1 MQTNTIDPTQFDT
14 NHPLSVAMRTTGRYW
29 FLAHSKLMSMRWEWS
44 DTVPYGATDGE
55 RLLLNRKGLNKLAN
69 KPNGAGL
76 IAFLLVHEAL
86 HALLGHGWR
95 LAKMS
100 DMHTAN
106 VAADYI
112 INAMIANRN
121 REIGK
126 EVFPLIDGVLLDEKL
141 SGNNSTE
148 QLYRILSKP
157 QQNQEPINPNPNP
170 KPQQDNDTND
180 NTSDDNNEEP
190 TKEGDS
196 GDQDSDQDSDQ
207 DDSSSNSSG
216 RGDGNTKDDNEDS
229 GHDLSDFV
237 GTGTPD
243 TFEPQAQGDET
254 QKEVIDRI
262 EEANDTLF
270 IADEIDRRQQ
280 GDKGVTANRLQA
292 QRTSSSLS
300 WPDLLR
306 EWLTK
311 RSRNGWDA
319 PFNNP
324 IYQTTGLICAGR
336 RTRNAG
342 EVVLV
347 IDTSGSI
354 GQRTYDR
361 FLSEA
366 QAVLDDLKPDKLHLL
381 SVSHVVADAVSLDV
395 GDTVPA
401 KLKGGGGTRF
411 KPAFDWVAKHT
422 YDVDVMVYLTDG
434 YSDDLKDI
442 TNVEF
447 PLLWLSTGERADKF
461 KAGEVIEITDV

>member
-1 MQTNTIDPTQFDT
+1 MIDPTSFAT

-29 FLAHSKLMSMRWEWS
+29 FIAHSKLMSMSWQWS
-44 DTVPYGATDGE
+44 DAVPYGATDGAT
-55 RLLLNRKGLNKLAN
+55 LLLNRDGINKLAS

-95 LAKMS
+95 LAKLP
-100 DMHTAN
+100 DPKTAN

-126 EVFPLIDGVLLDEKL
+126 EVFPLIEGVLLDEQL
-141 SGNNSTE
+141 SGNNSAE
-148 QLYRILSKP
+148 QLYRILAKP
-157 QQNQEPINPNPNP
+157 HQNQEINP
-170 KPQQDNDTND
+170 KPSQQQDDTNNDTN
-180 NTSDDNNEEP
+180 NDNNE
-190 TKEGDS
+190 
-196 GDQDSDQDSDQ
+196 DSDQ
-207 DDSSSNSSG
+207 DDS
-216 RGDGNTKDDNEDS
+216 EDS
-229 GHDLSDFV
+229 EGNEQESSEDSTTSDPDSGGDSATDTDELDSGDDLSDFV
-237 GTGTPD
+237 GTGAPD
-243 TFEPQAQGDET
+243 TFEPEAEDGESKQ
-254 QKEVIDRI
+254 EVIDRI
-262 EEANDTLF
+262 EEANDSIF

-280 GDKGVTANRLQA
+280 GDKGTTANRLQS

-324 IYQTTGLICAGR
+324 IFQTTGLIAAGR

-342 EVVLV
+342 EIVLV
-347 IDTSGSI
+347 LDTSGSI

-381 SVSHVVADAVSLDV
+381 SVSHVVADDLTLEV

-401 KLKGGGGTRF
+401 KLKGGGGTKF
-411 KPAFDWVAKHT
+411 KPAFDWVAEHAQ
-422 YDVDVMVYLTDG
+422 DVDVMVYLTDG

-442 TNVEF
+442 TDVEF
-447 PLLWLSTGERADKF
+447 PLLWLSTGARTSAF

>member
-1 MQTNTIDPTQFDT
+1 MQTNTIDPTQFST

-29 FLAHSKLMSMRWEWS
+29 FLAHSKLMSMQWEWS
-44 DTVPYGATDGE
+44 DAVPYGATDGAT
-55 RLLLNRKGLNKLAN
+55 LLLNRDGLNKLAS

-95 LAKMS
+95 LAKLP
-100 DMHTAN
+100 DHNTAN
-106 VAADYI
+106 IAADYV

-126 EVFPLIDGVLLDEKL
+126 EIFPFINGVLLDEKL
-141 SGNNSTE
+141 SGDNSVE

-157 QQNQEPINPNPNP
+157 QQNQEPTNP

-180 NTSDDNNEEP
+180 DNNNDSEDSDS
-190 TKEGDS
+190 EGDQE
-196 GDQDSDQDSDQ
+196 GDQGSDTSNPDSGGDSDADSDIG
-207 DDSSSNSSG
+207 DSQQ
-216 RGDGNTKDDNEDS
+216 
-229 GHDLSDFV
+229 DLSDFV
-237 GTGTPD
+237 GTGAPD
-243 TFEPQAQGDET
+243 TFEPQAEDGET
-254 QKEVIDRI
+254 QQEVIDRI
-262 EEANDTLF
+262 EEANDSIF

-280 GDKGVTANRLQA
+280 GDNGTTASRLQG

-311 RSRNGWDA
+311 KSRNGWDA

-324 IYQTTGLICAGR
+324 IYQTTGLVCAGR

-347 IDTSGSI
+347 IDSSGSI

-381 SVSHVVADAVSLDV
+381 SVSHVVADAVTLEV
-395 GDTVPA
+395 GDTVPS
-401 KLKGGGGTRF
+401 KLKGGGGTKF
-411 KPAFDWVAKHT
+411 KPAFDWVAKHA

-434 YSDDLKDI
+434 YSNDLSDI
-442 TNVEF
+442 TNVDF
-447 PLLWLSTGERADKF
+447 PLLWLSTGERASKF
-461 KAGEVIEITDV
+461 RAGEVIEITDV

>member
-126 EVFPLIDGVLLDEKL
+126 EVFPLIEGVLLDEKL

-190 TKEGDS
+190 TKEGDG

-216 RGDGNTKDDNEDS
+216 RGDGNTEDDNEDS

>member
-1 MQTNTIDPTQFDT
+1 METNMIDPTSFAT

-29 FLAHSKLMSMRWEWS
+29 FIAHSKLMSMSWQWS
-44 DTVPYGATDGE
+44 DAVPYGATDGAT
-55 RLLLNRKGLNKLAN
+55 LLLNRDGINKLAS

-95 LAKMS
+95 LAKLPDS
-100 DMHTAN
+100 KTAN

-126 EVFPLIDGVLLDEKL
+126 EVFPLIEGVLLDEQL
-141 SGNNSTE
+141 SGNNSAE
-148 QLYRILSKP
+148 QLYRILAKP
-157 QQNQEPINPNPNP
+157 QQNQEINP
-170 KPQQDNDTND
+170 KPSQQQDDTNNDTN
-180 NTSDDNNEEP
+180 NDNNEDSDQNDSEDS
-190 TKEGDS
+190 EGNEQESSEDSTTSDPDSGGDSATDTDELDS
-196 GDQDSDQDSDQ
+196 GD
-207 DDSSSNSSG
+207 
-216 RGDGNTKDDNEDS
+216 
-229 GHDLSDFV
+229 DLSDFV
-237 GTGTPD
+237 GTGAPD
-243 TFEPQAQGDET
+243 TFEPEAEDGESKQ
-254 QKEVIDRI
+254 EVIDRI
-262 EEANDTLF
+262 EEANDSIF

-280 GDKGVTANRLQA
+280 GDKGTTANRLQS

-324 IYQTTGLICAGR
+324 IFQTTGLIAAGR

-342 EVVLV
+342 EIVLV
-347 IDTSGSI
+347 LDTSGSI

-381 SVSHVVADAVSLDV
+381 SVSHVVADDLTLEV

-401 KLKGGGGTRF
+401 KLKGGGGTKF
-411 KPAFDWVAKHT
+411 KPAFDWVAEHAQ
-422 YDVDVMVYLTDG
+422 DVDVMVYLTDG

-442 TNVEF
+442 TDVEF
-447 PLLWLSTGERADKF
+447 PLLWLSTGAHTSAF

>member
-1 MQTNTIDPTQFDT
+1 
-14 NHPLSVAMRTTGRYW
+14 MRTTGRYW

-126 EVFPLIDGVLLDEKL
+126 EVFPLIEGVLLDEKL

-190 TKEGDS
+190 TKEGDG

-216 RGDGNTKDDNEDS
+216 RGDGNTEDDNEDS

>member
-1 MQTNTIDPTQFDT
+1 
-14 NHPLSVAMRTTGRYW
+14 
-29 FLAHSKLMSMRWEWS
+29 MSWQWS
-44 DTVPYGATDGE
+44 DAVPYGTTDGAT
-55 RLLLNRKGLNKLAN
+55 LLLNRKGLNKLAS

-95 LAKMS
+95 LAKMP
-100 DMHTAN
+100 DTHTAN

-126 EVFPLIDGVLLDEKL
+126 EVFPFIDGVLLDEQL
-141 SGNNSTE
+141 SGDNSVE

-157 QQNQEPINPNPNP
+157 QQNQDQDPINPNPNP
-170 KPQQDNDTND
+170 KQQQDNDTNND
-180 NTSDDNNEEP
+180 TNNDDDNNDSENSDS
-190 TKEGDS
+190 KGDQEGN
-196 GDQDSDQDSDQ
+196 QDSDTSTPDSGGGSDADSDIG
-207 DDSSSNSSG
+207 DS
-216 RGDGNTKDDNEDS
+216 EQ
-229 GHDLSDFV
+229 DLSDFV
-237 GTGTPD
+237 GTGAPD
-243 TFEPQAQGDET
+243 TFEPQAEGGET
-254 QKEVIDRI
+254 QQEVIDRI
-262 EEANDTLF
+262 EEANDSIF

-280 GDKGVTANRLQA
+280 GDKGVVANRLQA

-324 IYQTTGLICAGR
+324 IFQTTGLIAAGR

-342 EVVLV
+342 EIVLV
-347 IDTSGSI
+347 LDTSGSI
-354 GQRTYDR
+354 GQHTYDR

-366 QAVLDDLKPDKLHLL
+366 QAVLDDLKPDKVHLL
-381 SVSHVVADAVSLDV
+381 SVSHVVADAVTLEA

-411 KPAFDWVAKHT
+411 KPAFDWVAKHAH
-422 YDVDVMVYLTDG
+422 DVDVMVYLTDG
-434 YSDDLKDI
+434 YSNDLKDI

>member
-1 MQTNTIDPTQFDT
+1 
-14 NHPLSVAMRTTGRYW
+14 MRTTSRYW
-29 FLAHSKLMSMRWEWS
+29 FLAHSKLMSMSWQWS
-44 DTVPYGATDGE
+44 DAVPYGATDGAT
-55 RLLLNRKGLNKLAN
+55 LLLNREGINKLAT

-95 LAKMS
+95 LAKLP
-100 DMHTAN
+100 DHNTAN
-106 VAADYI
+106 IAADYV

-126 EVFPLIDGVLLDEKL
+126 EVFPLIDGVLLDEQL
-141 SGNNSTE
+141 SGDNSVE
-148 QLYRILSKP
+148 QLYRALTKP
-157 QQNQEPINPNPNP
+157 QQNQDPINPNPNP
-170 KPQQDNDTND
+170 KPQQDNDTSND
-180 NTSDDNNEEP
+180 TNNDDSN
-190 TKEGDS
+190 D
-196 GDQDSDQDSDQ
+196 DQDSDQDSDQ
-207 DDSSSNSSG
+207 EDNQDSDPS
-216 RGDGNTKDDNEDS
+216 DPDS
-229 GHDLSDFV
+229 GGGSDADSDIGDSEQDLSDFV
-237 GTGTPD
+237 GTGAPD
-243 TFEPQAQGDET
+243 TFEPQAEDGET
-254 QKEVIDRI
+254 QQEVIDRI
-262 EEANDTLF
+262 EEANDSIF

-280 GDKGVTANRLQA
+280 GTDGSTANRLQS

-324 IYQTTGLICAGR
+324 IFQTTGLIAAGR

-342 EVVLV
+342 EIVLV
-347 IDTSGSI
+347 LDTSGSI

-366 QAVLDDLKPDKLHLL
+366 QAVLDDLKPDKVHLL
-381 SVSHVVADAVSLDV
+381 SVSHVVADAVTLEA

-401 KLKGGGGTRF
+401 KLKGGGGTKF
-411 KPAFDWVAKHT
+411 KPAFNWVAEHAH
-422 YDVDVMVYLTDG
+422 DVDVMVYLTDG
-434 YSDDLKDI
+434 YSNDLQDI

-461 KAGEVIEITDV
+461 RAGEVIEITDV

>member
-1 MQTNTIDPTQFDT
+1 
-14 NHPLSVAMRTTGRYW
+14 
-29 FLAHSKLMSMRWEWS
+29 MSWQWS
-44 DTVPYGATDGE
+44 DAVPYGATDGAT
-55 RLLLNRKGLNKLAN
+55 LLLNRKGLNKLAS

-95 LAKMS
+95 LAKLP
-100 DMHTAN
+100 DHNTAN
-106 VAADYI
+106 IAADYV

-126 EVFPLIDGVLLDEKL
+126 EVFPLIDGVLLDEQL
-141 SGNNSTE
+141 SGDNSVE
-148 QLYRILSKP
+148 QLYRALTKP
-157 QQNQEPINPNPNP
+157 QPHPQPQPKQN
-170 KPQQDNDTND
+170 DTDTND
-180 NTSDDNNEEP
+180 QPQAP
-190 TKEGDS
+190 TD

-207 DDSSSNSSG
+207 DDDTS
-216 RGDGNTKDDNEDS
+216 TPDS
-229 GHDLSDFV
+229 GGGSDANSDIGDSEQDLSDFV
-237 GTGTPD
+237 GTGAPD
-243 TFEPQAQGDET
+243 TFEPQAEDGET
-254 QKEVIDRI
+254 QQEVIDRI
-262 EEANDTLF
+262 EEANDSIF

-280 GDKGVTANRLQA
+280 GTDGSTANRLQS

-324 IYQTTGLICAGR
+324 IFQTTGLIAAGR

-342 EVVLV
+342 EIVLV
-347 IDTSGSI
+347 LDTSGSI

-366 QAVLDDLKPDKLHLL
+366 QAVLDDLKPDKVHLL
-381 SVSHVVADAVSLDV
+381 SVSHVVADAVTLEA

-411 KPAFDWVAKHT
+411 KPAFDWVAKHAH
-422 YDVDVMVYLTDG
+422 DVDVMVYLTDG
-434 YSDDLKDI
+434 YSNDLKDI

-461 KAGEVIEITDV
+461 RAGEVIEITDV

>member
-1 MQTNTIDPTQFDT
+1 MKTNTIDPTSFDT
-14 NHPLSVAMRTTGRYW
+14 NHPLSVALRTTGRYW
-29 FLAHSKLMSMRWEWS
+29 FLAHSKLMSMRWQWS
-44 DTVPYGATDGE
+44 DAVPYGATDGAT
-55 RLLLNRKGLNKLAN
+55 LLLNRKGLNKLAGR
-69 KPNGAGL
+69 PNGAGL

-95 LAKMS
+95 LAKLPDS
-100 DMHTAN
+100 KTAN

-126 EVFPLIDGVLLDEKL
+126 EVFPLIEGVLLDEQL
-141 SGNNSTE
+141 SGNNSAE

-157 QQNQEPINPNPNP
+157 KQNQEINP
-170 KPQQDNDTND
+170 KPPQQQDDTNNDTNND
-180 NTSDDNNEEP
+180 NSDEP
-190 TKEGDS
+190 SQDS
-196 GDQDSDQDSDQ
+196 KGEDQDSDQDNDQ
-207 DDSSSNSSG
+207 DGDTSNPNSGGDSDADSDG
-216 RGDGNTKDDNEDS
+216 GDSEQ
-229 GHDLSDFV
+229 DLSDFV
-237 GTGTPD
+237 GTGAED
-243 TFEPQAQGDET
+243 TLEPEAEDGET
-254 QKEVIDRI
+254 QQEVIDRI
-262 EEANDTLF
+262 EEANDSIF

-280 GDKGVTANRLQA
+280 GESGSIANRLQA

-324 IYQTTGLICAGR
+324 IFQTTGLIAAGR

-342 EVVLV
+342 EIVLV
-347 IDTSGSI
+347 LDTSGSI

-361 FLSEA
+361 FLGEA

-381 SVSHVVADAVSLDV
+381 SVSHVVADDLTLEV

-401 KLKGGGGTRF
+401 KLKGGGGTKF
-411 KPAFDWVAKHT
+411 KPAFDWVSEHVQ
-422 YDVDVMVYLTDG
+422 DVDVMVYLTDG
-434 YSDDLKDI
+434 YSDDRKDI
-442 TNVEF
+442 TNVDF
-447 PLLWLSTGERADKF
+447 PLLWLSTGARTSDF

>member
-1 MQTNTIDPTQFDT
+1 
-14 NHPLSVAMRTTGRYW
+14 MRTTSRYW
-29 FLAHSKLMSMRWEWS
+29 FLAHSKLMSMQWEWS
-44 DTVPYGATDGE
+44 DAVPYGATDGAT
-55 RLLLNRKGLNKLAN
+55 LLLNRDGLNKLAS

-95 LAKMS
+95 LAKLP
-100 DMHTAN
+100 DHNTAN
-106 VAADYI
+106 IAADYV

-126 EVFPLIDGVLLDEKL
+126 EIFPFINGVLLDEKL
-141 SGNNSTE
+141 SGDNSVE

-157 QQNQEPINPNPNP
+157 QQNQEPTNP

-180 NTSDDNNEEP
+180 DNNNDSEDSDS
-190 TKEGDS
+190 EGDQE
-196 GDQDSDQDSDQ
+196 GDQDSDTSNPDSGGDSDA
-207 DDSSSNSSG
+207 DSDI
-216 RGDGNTKDDNEDS
+216 GDS
-229 GHDLSDFV
+229 QQDLSDFV
-237 GTGTPD
+237 GTGAPD
-243 TFEPQAQGDET
+243 TFEPQAEDGET
-254 QKEVIDRI
+254 QQEVIDRI
-262 EEANDTLF
+262 EEANDSIF

-280 GDKGVTANRLQA
+280 GDNGTTASRLQG
-292 QRTSSSLS
+292 QRTSSSLG

-311 RSRNGWDA
+311 KSRNGWDA

-324 IYQTTGLICAGR
+324 IYQTTGLVCAGR

-342 EVVLV
+342 EIVLV
-347 IDTSGSI
+347 IDSSGSI
-354 GQRTYDR
+354 GQHTYDR

-381 SVSHVVADAVSLDV
+381 SVSHVVADAVTLEV
-395 GDTVPA
+395 GDTVPS

-411 KPAFDWVAKHT
+411 KPAFDWVAKHA

-434 YSDDLKDI
+434 YSNDLSDI
-442 TNVEF
+442 TNVDF
-447 PLLWLSTGERADKF
+447 PLLWLSTGERASKF
-461 KAGEVIEITDV
+461 RAGEVIEITDV

>member
-29 FLAHSKLMSMRWEWS
+29 FLAHSKLMSMKWQWS
-44 DTVPYGATDGE
+44 DAVPYGATDGE

-95 LAKMS
+95 LAKMP

-126 EVFPLIDGVLLDEKL
+126 EVFPFIDGVLLDEQL
-141 SGNNSTE
+141 SGDNSVE

-157 QQNQEPINPNPNP
+157 QQNQEPTNP
-170 KPQQDNDTND
+170 KPQQDNDTNND
-180 NTSDDNNEEP
+180 TNNDNNEEP
-190 TKEGDS
+190 AQESNS

-207 DDSSSNSSG
+207 DDSSGDPAG
-216 RGDGNTKDDNEDS
+216 RSDGDAEDDNQDS
-229 GHDLSDFV
+229 GQDLSDFV
-237 GTGTPD
+237 GTGAPD
-243 TFEPQAQGDET
+243 TFEPQAEGDES

-280 GDKGVTANRLQA
+280 GDKGAIASRLQA

-422 YDVDVMVYLTDG
+422 CDVDVMVYLTDG

-442 TNVEF
+442 TDVEF

>member
-1 MQTNTIDPTQFDT
+1 
-14 NHPLSVAMRTTGRYW
+14 
-29 FLAHSKLMSMRWEWS
+29 MSWQWS
-44 DTVPYGATDGE
+44 DAVPYGATDGAT
-55 RLLLNRKGLNKLAN
+55 LLLNRKGLNKLAN

-95 LAKMS
+95 LAKLP
-100 DMHTAN
+100 DHNTAN
-106 VAADYI
+106 IAADYV

-126 EVFPLIDGVLLDEKL
+126 EVFPLIDGVLLDEQL
-141 SGNNSTE
+141 SGDNSVE
-148 QLYRILSKP
+148 QLYRALSKP
-157 QQNQEPINPNPNP
+157 QPQPQPQ
-170 KPQQDNDTND
+170 PQQQNDTD
-180 NTSDDNNEEP
+180 NTDQPQAPDDSDQ
-190 TKEGDS
+190 G
-196 GDQDSDQDSDQ
+196 GDQDSDQDDTASGADSGSD
-207 DDSSSNSSG
+207 DNA
-216 RGDGNTKDDNEDS
+216 KDDNQDS

-243 TFEPQAQGDET
+243 TFEPQAEDGET
-254 QKEVIDRI
+254 QQEVIDRI
-262 EEANDTLF
+262 EEANDSIF

-280 GDKGVTANRLQA
+280 GDNGTAASRLQG

-311 RSRNGWDA
+311 KSRNGWDA

-324 IYQTTGLICAGR
+324 IYQTTGLVCAGR

-347 IDTSGSI
+347 IDSSGSI

-381 SVSHVVADAVSLDV
+381 SVSHVVADAVTLEV
-395 GDTVPA
+395 GDTVPS

-411 KPAFDWVAKHT
+411 KPAFDWVAKHA

-434 YSDDLKDI
+434 YSNDLQDI

-447 PLLWLSTGERADKF
+447 PLLWLSTGERASKF
-461 KAGEVIEITDV
+461 RAGEVIEITDV

>member
-1 MQTNTIDPTQFDT
+1 
-14 NHPLSVAMRTTGRYW
+14 MRTTSRYW
-29 FLAHSKLMSMRWEWS
+29 FLAHSKLMSMQWEWS
-44 DTVPYGATDGE
+44 DAVPYGATDGAT
-55 RLLLNRKGLNKLAN
+55 LLLNRDGLNKLAS

-95 LAKMS
+95 LAKLP
-100 DMHTAN
+100 DHNTAN
-106 VAADYI
+106 IAADYV

-126 EVFPLIDGVLLDEKL
+126 EIFPFINGVLLDEKL
-141 SGNNSTE
+141 SGDNSVE

-157 QQNQEPINPNPNP
+157 QQNQEPTNP
-170 KPQQDNDTND
+170 KSQQDNDTND
-180 NTSDDNNEEP
+180 DNNNDSEDSDS
-190 TKEGDS
+190 EGDQE
-196 GDQDSDQDSDQ
+196 GDQDSDTSNPDSGGGSDADSDIG
-207 DDSSSNSSG
+207 DS
-216 RGDGNTKDDNEDS
+216 EQ
-229 GHDLSDFV
+229 DLSDFV
-237 GTGTPD
+237 GTGAPD
-243 TFEPQAQGDET
+243 TFEPQAEDGET
-254 QKEVIDRI
+254 QQEVIDRI
-262 EEANDTLF
+262 EEANDSIF

-280 GDKGVTANRLQA
+280 GDGGTTASRLQG

-324 IYQTTGLICAGR
+324 IFQTTGLIAAGR

-342 EVVLV
+342 EIVLV
-347 IDTSGSI
+347 IDSSGSI
-354 GQRTYDR
+354 GQHTYDR

-366 QAVLDDLKPDKLHLL
+366 QAVLDDLKPEKLHLL
-381 SVSHVVADAVSLDV
+381 SVSHVVADDLTLEV

-401 KLKGGGGTRF
+401 KLKGGGGTKF
-411 KPAFDWVAKHT
+411 KPAFNWVAEHAH
-422 YDVDVMVYLTDG
+422 DVDVMVYLTDG
-434 YSDDLKDI
+434 YSNDLNEI

>member
-14 NHPLSVAMRTTGRYW
+14 NHPLSVAMRTTSRYW
-29 FLAHSKLMSMRWEWS
+29 FLAHSKLMSMSWQWS
-44 DTVPYGATDGE
+44 DAVPYGATDGAT
-55 RLLLNRKGLNKLAN
+55 LLLNRKGLNKLAS

-95 LAKMS
+95 LAKLP
-100 DMHTAN
+100 DHNTAN
-106 VAADYI
+106 IAADYV

-126 EVFPLIDGVLLDEKL
+126 EVFPLIDGVLLDEQL
-141 SGNNSTE
+141 SGDNSVE
-148 QLYRILSKP
+148 QLYRALTKSQP
-157 QQNQEPINPNPNP
+157 QPHPQPQPKQN
-170 KPQQDNDTND
+170 DTDTND
-180 NTSDDNNEEP
+180 QPQAP
-190 TKEGDS
+190 TD

-207 DDSSSNSSG
+207 DDDTS
-216 RGDGNTKDDNEDS
+216 TPDS
-229 GHDLSDFV
+229 GGGSDANSDIGDSEQDLSDFV
-237 GTGTPD
+237 GTGAPD
-243 TFEPQAQGDET
+243 TFEPQAEDGET
-254 QKEVIDRI
+254 QQEVIDRI
-262 EEANDTLF
+262 EEANDSIF

-280 GDKGVTANRLQA
+280 GTDGSTANRLQS

-324 IYQTTGLICAGR
+324 IFQTTGLIAAGR

-342 EVVLV
+342 EIVLV
-347 IDTSGSI
+347 LDTSGSI

-366 QAVLDDLKPDKLHLL
+366 QAVLDDLKPDKVHLL
-381 SVSHVVADAVSLDV
+381 SVSHVVADAVTLEA

-411 KPAFDWVAKHT
+411 KPAFDWVAEHAH
-422 YDVDVMVYLTDG
+422 DVDVMVYLTDG
-434 YSDDLKDI
+434 YSNDLNEI

-461 KAGEVIEITDV
+461 RAGEVIEITDV

>member
-1 MQTNTIDPTQFDT
+1 
-14 NHPLSVAMRTTGRYW
+14 
-29 FLAHSKLMSMRWEWS
+29 MSMSWQWS
-44 DTVPYGATDGE
+44 DAVPYGATDGAI
-55 RLLLNRKGLNKLAN
+55 LLLNRKGLNKLAN

-95 LAKMS
+95 LAKLPDS
-100 DMHTAN
+100 KTAN

-126 EVFPLIDGVLLDEKL
+126 EVFPLIEGVLLDEQL
-141 SGNNSTE
+141 SGDNSAE
-148 QLYRILSKP
+148 QLYRILAKP
-157 QQNQEPINPNPNP
+157 QQNQETNP
-170 KPQQDNDTND
+170 KPPQQQDDTNNDTNNDSSDSSDEPPQDSEGEGKDNDQDNDQD
-180 NTSDDNNEEP
+180 GDTSDP
-190 TKEGDS
+190 DS
-196 GDQDSDQDSDQ
+196 GDDSTTDTDELDSEQ
-207 DDSSSNSSG
+207 
-216 RGDGNTKDDNEDS
+216 
-229 GHDLSDFV
+229 DLSDFV
-237 GTGTPD
+237 GTGAPD
-243 TFEPQAQGDET
+243 TFEPEADSEHT
-254 QKEVIDRI
+254 KEEAINRI
-262 EEANDTLF
+262 EEVNDSIF
-270 IADEIDRRQQ
+270 ISDEIDRRQQ
-280 GDKGVTANRLQA
+280 GDSGSTANRLQS

-324 IYQTTGLICAGR
+324 IFQTTGLIAAGR

-342 EVVLV
+342 EIVLV
-347 IDTSGSI
+347 IDSSGSI

-361 FLSEA
+361 FLGEA
-366 QAVLDDLKPDKLHLL
+366 QAVLDELKPDKLHLL
-381 SVSHVVADAVSLDV
+381 SVSHVVADAVTLEV

-401 KLKGGGGTRF
+401 KLKGGGGTKF
-411 KPAFDWVAKHT
+411 KPAFAWVAEHA

-434 YSDDLKDI
+434 YSNDLDEI

>member
-14 NHPLSVAMRTTGRYW
+14 NHPLSVAMRTTSRYW
-29 FLAHSKLMSMRWEWS
+29 FLAHSKLMSMSWQWS
-44 DTVPYGATDGE
+44 DAVPYGATDGAT
-55 RLLLNRKGLNKLAN
+55 LLLNRKGLNKLAS

-95 LAKMS
+95 LAKLP
-100 DMHTAN
+100 DHNTAN
-106 VAADYI
+106 IAADYV

-126 EVFPLIDGVLLDEKL
+126 EVFPLIDGVLLDEQL
-141 SGNNSTE
+141 SGDNSVE
-148 QLYRILSKP
+148 QLYRALTKP
-157 QQNQEPINPNPNP
+157 QQNQDPINPNPNP
-170 KPQQDNDTND
+170 KPQQDNDTSND
-180 NTSDDNNEEP
+180 TNNDDSN
-190 TKEGDS
+190 D
-196 GDQDSDQDSDQ
+196 DQDSDQDSDQ
-207 DDSSSNSSG
+207 EDNQDSDTS
-216 RGDGNTKDDNEDS
+216 TPDS
-229 GHDLSDFV
+229 GGGSDADSDIGDSEQDLSDFV
-237 GTGTPD
+237 GTGAPD
-243 TFEPQAQGDET
+243 TFEPQAEDGET
-254 QKEVIDRI
+254 QQEVIDRI
-262 EEANDTLF
+262 EEANDSIF

-280 GDKGVTANRLQA
+280 GTDGSTANRLQS

-324 IYQTTGLICAGR
+324 IFQTTGLIAAGR

-342 EVVLV
+342 EIVLV
-347 IDTSGSI
+347 LDTSGSI

-366 QAVLDDLKPDKLHLL
+366 QAVLDDLKPDKVHLL
-381 SVSHVVADAVSLDV
+381 SVSHVVADAVTLEA

-401 KLKGGGGTRF
+401 KLKGGGGTKF
-411 KPAFDWVAKHT
+411 KPAFNWVAEHAH
-422 YDVDVMVYLTDG
+422 DVDVMVYLTDG
-434 YSDDLKDI
+434 YSNDLQDI

-461 KAGEVIEITDV
+461 RAGEVIEITDV